1 MPGVYLGAILF
12 SLAGTIAIDLKVG
25 LSLRTAPRRTVLAVT
40 LGTLFFLLW
49 DAVGIVT
56 GVFVKGSSP
65 LFVGVDLAP
74 HLPLEEVFFLIFL
87 NYLAIMLWTVFRRL
101 EQRRDATN
109 PADTTAR
116 GSAS

>member
-25 LSLRTAPRRTVLAVT
+25 LSLRTQPGRTALAVG
-40 LGTLFFLLW
+40 LGTAFFLVW

-65 LFVGVDLAP
+65 LFVGIDLAP
-74 HLPLEEVFFLIFL
+74 HLPIEELFFLVFL
-87 NYLAIMLWTVFRRL
+87 NYLAIMLWTVFRRID
-101 EQRRDATN
+101 RKRDAADA
-109 PADTTAR
+109 PAQR
-116 GSAS
+116 SAP